1 MPECK
6 TVFVTGGAG
15 YIGSHTIVELLNAN
29 YDVIVVDNFTNS
41 VNDENGNSIALKRVE
56 TITGKCI
63 RFYTLDLLDI
73 KALDEVFQKVFNQL
87 RSLLRKSVH
96 HHLKLLQYH

>member
-29 YDVIVVDNFTNS
+29 YEVIVVDNFTNS
-41 VNDENGNSIALKRVE
+41 VNDENGNSVALKRVE
-56 TITGKCI
+56 MITGKTI
-63 RFYTLDLLDI
+63 RFYTLDLLDV
-73 KALDEVFQKVFNQL
+73 KALDDIFEKVFIPF
-87 RSLLRKSVH
+87 
-96 HHLKLLQYH
+96 